1 MIAFNGFK
9 TVFINTLARPIFE
22 IFVLLVLFFTF
33 IIATNNSLNFS
44 ILTSNLVL
52 YIVAGYRAMPALNN
66 LIINL
71 QNLQYNLQG
80 IDLISSIFI
89 NNTKIEKQL
98 IKKSDY
104 KANIVFK
111 NKIEFKNVSFF
122 MIKRRKFLI
131 I

>member
-1 MIAFNGFK
+1 M
-9 TVFINTLARPIFE
+9 
-22 IFVLLVLFFTF
+22 
-33 IIATNNSLNFS
+33 
-44 ILTSNLVL
+44 VL

-111 NKIEFKNVSFF
+111 NKIEFKNVSFYDKKEEILNNLNLTI
-122 MIKRRKFLI
+122 IKMNMSV
-131 I
+131 

>member
-1 MIAFNGFK
+1 M
-9 TVFINTLARPIFE
+9 
-22 IFVLLVLFFTF
+22 
-33 IIATNNSLNFS
+33 
-44 ILTSNLVL
+44 VL

-98 IKKSDY
+98 IKNLIIKLILFS
-104 KANIVFK
+104 K

>member
-104 KANIVFK
+104 INIVFK
-111 NKIEFKNVSFF
+111 NKIEFKNVSF
-122 MIKRRKFLI
+122 L
-131 I
+131 

>member
-1 MIAFNGFK
+1 
-9 TVFINTLARPIFE
+9 
-22 IFVLLVLFFTF
+22 
-33 IIATNNSLNFS
+33 
-44 ILTSNLVL
+44 
-52 YIVAGYRAMPALNN
+52 MPALNN

-104 KANIVFK
+104 
-111 NKIEFKNVSFF
+111 
-122 MIKRRKFLI
+122 
-131 I
+131 